1 MGREAIQTMFNSK
14 MMIMKTFKIK
24 THLPGEI
31 YQSPHF
37 FILNK
42 GSNAGRP
49 SYEAFTNSFI
59 VFANSKKETD
69 QLFWICNI
77 LHAGNYF
84 KSHLVGSVIPFI
96 HIGQIKSLL
105 KKMIKNYEG
114 HHWNGRFKALE
125 KIELLTKR
133 LQVQQQC
140 LNEYKFA
147 LMHSYNLFKD

>member
-1 MGREAIQTMFNSK
+1 
-14 MMIMKTFKIK
+14 MKAFKIK
-24 THLPGEI
+24 THRPVKT

-42 GSNAGRP
+42 GNNAGRP
-49 SYEAFTNSFI
+49 GQKLFANSFV
-59 VFANSKKETD
+59 VFANSKEEAD

-77 LHAGNYF
+77 LHSGSYF
-84 KSHLVGSVIPFI
+84 KGHLVGSVIPFI

-114 HHWNGRFKALE
+114 HHRNGRFKALE

-133 LQVQQQC
+133 LQHQQQC
-140 LNEYKFA
+140 LNEYKSA
-147 LMHSYNLFKD
+147 LMHSYNLFSD